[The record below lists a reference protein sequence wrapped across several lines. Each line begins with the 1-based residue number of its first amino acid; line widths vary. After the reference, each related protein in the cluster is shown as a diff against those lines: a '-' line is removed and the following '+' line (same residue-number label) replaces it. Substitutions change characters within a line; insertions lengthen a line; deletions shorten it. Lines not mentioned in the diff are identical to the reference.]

1 MLLSEGTSRKV
12 STALLL
18 VPHPVTGEGRQG
30 AKLAVL
36 YHVVTS
42 RLLRVF
48 SPELSEAEFEMALFL
63 LSKDGQSRIR
73 NRTYAR
79 KRDGSFLIL
88 LVTVE

>member
-1 MLLSEGTSRKV
+1 VLLSEGTSRKV

-18 VPHPVTGEGRQG
+18 VPHPATGEGRQG